1 MASIGMHGSLSG
13 CFPGWRENEL
23 VVFMEG
29 LSSQLV
35 RGRFIAIDEIA
46 ADAIFVN

>member
-1 MASIGMHGSLSG
+1 
-13 CFPGWRENEL
+13 
-23 VVFMEG
+23 MEG